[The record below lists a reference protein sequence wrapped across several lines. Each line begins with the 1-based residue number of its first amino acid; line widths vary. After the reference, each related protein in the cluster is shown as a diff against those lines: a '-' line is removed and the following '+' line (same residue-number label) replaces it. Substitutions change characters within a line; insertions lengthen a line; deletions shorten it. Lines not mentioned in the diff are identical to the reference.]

1 LHIITDNQIIYGNHS
16 CAYSSLQKIYSEAS
30 GLFTQCLWATG
41 FQCTCILHSFFCN
54 LLGSHL
60 CWLYTS
66 EIRINHFF
74 DWKKNQQFLFGF
86 ISTKG
91 SAKIG
96 NQTKAGKR
104 DWATALGL
112 GRDYSRLS
120 ALFAFSI
127 EFLFSHSYSQACIL
141 MGTPNRRHRL
151 HVYGWRWRKTT
162 LLATFWLGYW
172 GIVVLY

>member
-1 LHIITDNQIIYGNHS
+1 METIHALIALCKRFIQKPVGYLLNVFGQWV
-16 CAYSSLQKIYSEAS
+16 SSARVY
-30 GLFTQCLWATG
+30 
-41 FQCTCILHSFFCN
+41 SFFCN

-162 LLATFWLGYW
+162 LLATFWLGDW